1 MAKKSIKKVEEKQA
15 GELAKIRKAIEDI
28 ELLRYGASKEKR
40 TVEVERLEYASLEL
54 KEKEREIIKSI
65 GESIASKIKAEGES
79 LGALSEK
86 LKERVKRMGRLPK
99 RLDKISKVILKISD
113 IISL

>member
-1 MAKKSIKKVEEKQA
+1 MEKKSIKETDKKRA
-15 GELAKIRKAIEDI
+15 GELAKIRKSIEDV
-28 ELLRYGASKEKR
+28 ELLRYEASKGKR
-40 TVEVERLEYASLEL
+40 TVEVERLESASLEL
-54 KEKEREIIKSI
+54 KEKERAIIKSI
-65 GESIASKIKAEGES
+65 GESIASTIKADGES

-113 IISL
+113 IINL